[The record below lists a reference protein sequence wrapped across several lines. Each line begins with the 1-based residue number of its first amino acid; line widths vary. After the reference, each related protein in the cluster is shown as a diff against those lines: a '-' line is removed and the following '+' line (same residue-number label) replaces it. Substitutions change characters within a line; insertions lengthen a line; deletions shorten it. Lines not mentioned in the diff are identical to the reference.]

1 MIFPLEKTVKFDGN
15 IYEATVAASHRAYQ
29 LAMVKDELIEEN
41 EGKVVSLAAKQLFN
55 GQVQFRRLEENA
67 SFQK

>member
-29 LAMVKDELIEEN
+29 LAMVKDELIDEN

-55 GQVQFRRLEENA
+55 GQVQYRRLEENT

>member
-29 LAMVKDELIEEN
+29 LAMVKDELIDEN

-55 GQVQFRRLEENA
+55 GKVQYRRLEENT